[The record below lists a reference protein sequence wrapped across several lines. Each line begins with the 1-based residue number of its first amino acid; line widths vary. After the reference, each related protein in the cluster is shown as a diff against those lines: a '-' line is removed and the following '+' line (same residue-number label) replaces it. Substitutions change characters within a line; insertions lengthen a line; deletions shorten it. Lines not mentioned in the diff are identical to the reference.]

1 MQLARYPLDTQ
12 NCTLEIES
20 YGYHQ
25 DDVNLSLFDENDGP
39 SVTGVEKINLA
50 QIVDSKIFEAYMWGL
65 YCDPLHFN
73 PIKFTII
80 GYEFNHRLM
89 DFATGFYPRL
99 SLRFTLKRNV
109 EYFILQ
115 TYMPCALVTMLRWV
129 LFISLYPAI
138 RNIFHMI
145 SWISFWIN
153 HEATAARV
161 SLGITTVLTMTTI
174 STNVRASLPKLPD
187 IKALDVYM
195 LMCFVFEM
203 VLFDF

>member
-1 MQLARYPLDTQ
+1 
-12 NCTLEIES
+12 
-20 YGYHQ
+20 
-25 DDVNLSLFDENDGP
+25 
-39 SVTGVEKINLA
+39 
-50 QIVDSKIFEAYMWGL
+50 
-65 YCDPLHFN
+65 
-73 PIKFTII
+73 
-80 GYEFNHRLM
+80 M

-129 LFISLYPAI
+129 LFIFLYPAN

-195 LMCFVFEM
+195 LMCFVFET

>member
-1 MQLARYPLDTQ
+1 MIVNFIGLKWRGSQ
-12 NCTLEIES
+12 NKLYYKALYYIAL
-20 YGYHQ
+20 YYI
-25 DDVNLSLFDENDGP
+25 GP
-39 SVTGVEKINLA
+39 
-50 QIVDSKIFEAYMWGL
+50 IF
-65 YCDPLHFN
+65 LHN

-129 LFISLYPAI
+129 WFTKLYPVTM
-138 RNIFHMI
+138 NIFQI
-145 SWISFWIN
+145 TSWISFWIN

-195 LMCFVFEM
+195 LMCFVFGK
-203 VLFDF
+203 VHIDRPIVFCSYNQWDLHIDDISGSIFT

>member
-1 MQLARYPLDTQ
+1 
-12 NCTLEIES
+12 
-20 YGYHQ
+20 
-25 DDVNLSLFDENDGP
+25 
-39 SVTGVEKINLA
+39 
-50 QIVDSKIFEAYMWGL
+50 
-65 YCDPLHFN
+65 
-73 PIKFTII
+73 
-80 GYEFNHRLM
+80 M

-115 TYMPCALVTMLRWV
+115 TYMPCALVTMLRQDERT
-129 LFISLYPAI
+129 LCEAPYILNEF
-138 RNIFHMI
+138 

-195 LMCFVFEM
+195 LMCFVFGKAQK
-203 VLFDF
+203 VRRTVQGFLIGSCSSFPGIA